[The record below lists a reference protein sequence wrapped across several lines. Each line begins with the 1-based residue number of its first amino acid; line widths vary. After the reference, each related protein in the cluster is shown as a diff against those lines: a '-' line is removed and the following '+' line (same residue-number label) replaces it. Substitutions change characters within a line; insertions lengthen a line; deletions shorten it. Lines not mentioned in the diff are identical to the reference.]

1 METYKDIKGFEGLY
15 QVSNLGNVKS
25 LEKSHKSG
33 FMGRGITVRPE
44 KIRKLSKDKD
54 GYMCVSLSLNGKVFS
69 KKVHRLVAEAFIP
82 NPSKKHEVNHK
93 NLLKND
99 NRVDNLE
106 WCSRSENQKHAYKL
120 GALKSSFNKEVS
132 RANGLKKSKKVFA
145 YDFKTNEF
153 LWEEYSI
160 NEACRK
166 HSLDKRSVQRV
177 LKGEKRYV
185 KNIVL
190 SFTKI

>member
-15 QVSNLGNVKS
+15 QISNLGNVKS
-25 LEKSHKSG
+25 LSKSHKSG
-33 FMGRGITVRPE
+33 FMGKGITVRPE

-99 NRVDNLE
+99 NRVENLE
-106 WCSRSENQKHAYKL
+106 WCSRSENQKHAYKE
-120 GALKSSFNKEVS
+120 GALKNNFNKEIS
-132 RANGLKKSKKVFA
+132 RANGLKKAKKVFA

-160 NEACRK
+160 SEACRK
-166 HSLDKRSVQRV
+166 YSLDKRSVQRV

-190 SFTKI
+190 RFTKI